1 MDERRCYSYNALMR
15 STALVHLGTG
25 AAVVALASTIA
36 VGAQQGAGGGGG
48 AAPAPRPMVPMT
60 ASTIVLDPD
69 THVGENVSMMCT
81 VEAILSKTV
90 FTVDQDKVKSTGK
103 DVLVIAPN
111 LQMPVVQNV
120 YVTVQGEVFKFDP
133 AEVAKRARNGYVL
146 DLPADVA
153 AKYQG
158 KPAVFATG
166 VITAQLVDIG
176 KRQPPPLTP
185 AEQTLRAAMLAINA
199 NAAPLRGTDT
209 DVAKAKE
216 QIAAL
221 KKAFTD
227 AETFFKSQ
235 NAADAIGWAGDALK
249 FVGTMETATAGA
261 TPKWDDVRTAATGVG
276 GLCAPCHGARRE
288 RQDDG
293 SFRFKG

>member
-1 MDERRCYSYNALMR
+1 
-15 STALVHLGTG
+15 
-25 AAVVALASTIA
+25 
-36 VGAQQGAGGGGG
+36 
-48 AAPAPRPMVPMT
+48 
-60 ASTIVLDPD
+60 
-69 THVGENVSMMCT
+69 
-81 VEAILSKTV
+81 
-90 FTVDQDKVKSTGK
+90 
-103 DVLVIAPN
+103 
-111 LQMPVVQNV
+111 MPVVQNA

-153 AKYQG
+153 AKYAG

-176 KRQPPPLTP
+176 KRQPPPLSP
-185 AEQTLRAAMLAINA
+185 AELTLRAAMVAINA

-221 KKAFTD
+221 KKAFGD

-235 NAADAIGWAGDALK
+235 NATDAIGWAGEAMK

-276 GLCAPCHGARRE
+276 ALCAPCHGARRE

-293 SFRFKG
+293 SFRFKGGN

>member
-1 MDERRCYSYNALMR
+1 MR
-15 STALVHLGTG
+15 SKHLAFAGLAAS
-25 AAVVALASTIA
+25 AAVLVSTIA
-36 VGAQQGAGGGGG
+36 VRAQQGGGGG
-48 AAPAPRPMVPMT
+48 AAPPAAKPMVPAA
-60 ASTIVLDPD
+60 ASSVASNPD
-69 THVGENVSMMCT
+69 GFVGDNVSMMCA

-90 FTVDQDKVKSTGK
+90 FTVDQDKAKSTGK

-111 LQMPVVQNV
+111 LQMPVAQNA

-133 AEVAKRARNGYVL
+133 AEVMKRARNGYVL
-146 DLPADVA
+146 DLPPDVA

-176 KRQPPPLTP
+176 KRQPPPLSP
-185 AEQTLRAAMLAINA
+185 AEMTLRAAMLAINT

-235 NAADAIGWAGDALK
+235 NATDAIGWAGEALK

-293 SFRFKG
+293 SFRFKSGG

>member
-1 MDERRCYSYNALMR
+1 MR
-15 STALVHLGTG
+15 SRHLLHLGTG
-25 AAVVALASTIA
+25 AAIVALASTIA
-36 VGAQQGAGGGGG
+36 VRAQQGGGGG
-48 AAPAPRPMVPMT
+48 AAPPAAKPMIPMA
-60 ASTIVLDPD
+60 ASSIATSPD
-69 THVGENVSMMCT
+69 TYVGENVSMMCA
-81 VEAILSKTV
+81 VEAVLSKTT
-90 FTVDQDKVKSTGK
+90 FTVDQDKTKSTGK

-111 LQMPVVQNV
+111 LYMPVVPNA

-146 DLPADVA
+146 DLPPDVA

-176 KRQPPPLTP
+176 KRQPPPLSP
-185 AEQTLRAAMLAINA
+185 AEQTLRAAMLAVNA
-199 NAAPLRGTDT
+199 NTTPLRGTDT

-221 KKAFTD
+221 KKAFSD
-227 AETFFKSQ
+227 AETFFKAE
-235 NAADAIGWAGDALK
+235 NATDAIGWAGDALK
-249 FVGTMETATAGA
+249 FVSTMEAATAGA
-261 TPKWDDVRTAATGVG
+261 TPKWEDVRTAANGVG
-276 GLCAPCHGARRE
+276 GLCAGCHAIHRE

-293 SFRFKG
+293 SFRFKK